1 VRADHLVVQLLPRR
15 PLARKPT
22 GDCAPS
28 FKTFLVFRLA
38 AEAGE
43 RGV

>member
-1 VRADHLVVQLLPRR
+1 VRVDHLVVQLLPRR
-15 PLARKPT
+15 PLAREPS
-22 GDCAPS
+22 GDRAPS
-28 FKTFLVFRLA
+28 FETFLVFRLA